1 MKNFSLFD
9 RIIHNLNLKLN
20 PYLGKFRRNKLNNI
34 NFTIISNNCW
44 GGICYEYFN
53 LRKNSPTVGVYFFP
67 DDYLKFVKNLRYY
80 LSKEIQM
87 IKADESK
94 YFDELKTRGELE
106 IPIGKIDDIEIIF
119 LHYKDPDIAKDK
131 WERRRKNVN
140 WDNIILKFS
149 YMNGCN
155 DDHVHDFEKIKG
167 IKKFALVSHE
177 FPEYNDCKIASYAI
191 KDGQIINDTF
201 FFNKDID
208 IIELINSKVTGYYLK

>member
-1 MKNFSLFD
+1 M
-9 RIIHNLNLKLN
+9 
-20 PYLGKFRRNKLNNI
+20 
-34 NFTIISNNCW
+34 
-44 GGICYEYFN
+44 
-53 LRKNSPTVGVYFFP
+53 
-67 DDYLKFVKNLRYY
+67 
-80 LSKEIQM
+80 
-87 IKADESK
+87 
-94 YFDELKTRGELE
+94 
-106 IPIGKIDDIEIIF
+106 
-119 LHYKDPDIAKDK
+119 HYKDPDIAKDK